1 MGDPQFP
8 DAKDHSLARIDQEE
22 DMGITT
28 NVGRSEGILRG
39 VGGGILVVLGLFLPG
54 FWKPLSI
61 VVGALFVVTAVV
73 GY

>member
-1 MGDPQFP
+1 
-8 DAKDHSLARIDQEE
+8 
-22 DMGITT
+22 MGITK
-28 NVGRSEGILRG
+28 NVGRSEGILRA

-61 VVGALFVVTAVV
+61 VVGALFVLTAVV